1 MKHGKIFRILVIALI
16 LSLLSVVIPST
27 PVMAAPVITV
37 SPTSGAIGTLV
48 TLTGTNFESYRGDEI
63 YIFFDSIEFAGSPLV
78 VPQEGSFS
86 FNFNIPDDAEPGGHW
101 VRVKS
106 ELGSTLAKNLFAVS
120 ETKIELNTKAGVV
133 GTEVTIVGKGF
144 YVDKM
149 VTLYYH
155 NKTREKLGAE
165 IATPVGEFSYSFIIP
180 DSVAGEHKITAENVE
195 DNSAEAEFEII
206 PAATL
211 NSASGTIGDVLVVSG
226 TGFGYRN
233 VVVIYF
239 KDTLVSYAKTNVS
252 GNFEVAFNVPAMM
265 PGTYD
270 VKAEDADGNIDEV
283 EFTIAAGAS
292 LSKTVGSIGTELIV
306 SGTGFKV
313 GGAVTIKYDEMAIG
327 TINADSNGAFGVTF
341 KVPISKFG
349 NHTIT
354 VSDGVST
361 RQLVFAVEWE
371 PPPVPVPLLPGN
383 ASEAKAVAD
392 FDWEDVDD
400 PSLPITYSFQVAS
413 DKNFASIVLE
423 GKGLTESEYTLAREE
438 KLAAVK
444 KEAPYY
450 WRVKAID
457 GAANESEWSA
467 PWSFYVA
474 APPTPML
481 LLPANASE
489 AEAEAYFDWEDAT
502 NLSLPITYH
511 LQVAS
516 DRNFTSMV
524 LEKKGLTDSEYTLTE
539 EEKLAAVKKEVPYYW
554 RVKAIDDVAN
564 ESEWSAPWSFHVG
577 FSFALPGWAI
587 YILVGL
593 GIVVIGFIAFLVGRR
608 TAYYQ
613 QQ

>member
-1 MKHGKIFRILVIALI
+1 MKYGKTFRILVIALI

-27 PVMAAPVITV
+27 PVMAAPAITA
-37 SPTSGAIGTLV
+37 SPTSGAIGTVV
-48 TLTGTNFESYRGDEI
+48 TVTGTNFDSYIGDDI
-63 YIFFDSIEFAGSPLV
+63 FIFFDSVEIAKV
-78 VPQEGSFS
+78 VTGTGSFS

-101 VRVKS
+101 VRAKS
-106 ELGSTLAKNLFAVS
+106 ELGSTLAKSLFAVL
-120 ETKIELNTKAGVV
+120 ETKIGLDTKAGAV

-149 VTLYYH
+149 VTFYYH
-155 NKTREKLGAE
+155 NKTREKLGTE
-165 IATPVGEFSYSFIIP
+165 VATPVGEFSYSFIIP
-180 DSVAGEHKITAENVE
+180 DSVAGEHKITAENAE
-195 DNSAEAEFEII
+195 DNSAEAEFEVI
-206 PAATL
+206 PSATL
-211 NSASGTIGDVLVVSG
+211 NSASGAIGNVLVIKG

-239 KDTLVSYAKTNVS
+239 KNTLVSYAKTNVS
-252 GNFEVAFNVPAMM
+252 GNFEVAFNVPAMVS
-265 PGTYD
+265 GTYD

-292 LSKTVGSIGTELIV
+292 LSKTIGSIGTELTV

-313 GGAVTIKYDEMAIG
+313 GGAVTIRYDEMTIA
-327 TINADSNGAFGVTF
+327 TINADGNGAFRVTF
-341 KVPISKFG
+341 KVPVSKFG

-361 RQLVFAVEWE
+361 KQLVFAVEWE
-371 PPPVPVPLLPGN
+371 APPAPVPLLP
-383 ASEAKAVAD
+383 ASAGEAKAVAY
-392 FDWEDVDD
+392 FDWGDVDD
-400 PSLPITYSFQVAS
+400 PSLPVTYSFQVAS
-413 DKNFASIVLE
+413 DKNFASMVLE
-423 GKGLTESEYTLAREE
+423 GKGLTDSEYTLTREE

-444 KEAPYY
+444 KEVPYY

-467 PWSFYVA
+467 PQSFYVV

-481 LLPANASE
+481 LLPANAGK

-502 NLSLPITYH
+502 SLSLPMTYH
-511 LQVAS
+511 LQVATSS
-516 DRNFTSMV
+516 DFSAASIV
-524 LEKKGLTDSEYTLTE
+524 LEKKGLTESEYTLTG

-554 RVKAIDDVAN
+554 RVKAIDDAAN
-564 ESEWSAPWSFHVG
+564 ESEWSAPWSFYVG
-577 FSFALPGWAI
+577 FSFAMPGWAI

-593 GIVVIGFIAFLVGRR
+593 SIVVIGFIAFLVGRR

>member
-16 LSLLSVVIPST
+16 LSLLPVVIPST
-27 PVMAAPVITV
+27 PAMAAPVITV

-63 YIFFDSIEFAGSPLV
+63 HVFFDSVEFAGSPLV

-101 VRVKS
+101 IRIKS
-106 ELGSTLAKNLFAVS
+106 ELGSILAKSLFAVA
-120 ETKIELNTKAGVV
+120 ETKIQLDTKAGAV
-133 GTEVTIVGKGF
+133 GTEVTIVGRGF

-149 VTLYYH
+149 VTFYYH
-155 NKTREKLGAE
+155 NRTREKLGTE
-165 IATPVGEFSYSFIIP
+165 VATPVGEFSYSFIIP
-180 DSVAGEHKITAENVE
+180 DSVAGEHKITAESTE
-195 DNSAEAEFEII
+195 DNSAEAEFEVI
-206 PAATL
+206 PL
-211 NSASGTIGDVLVVSG
+211 ASLSSTSGAIGDILVING

-239 KDTLVSYAKTNVS
+239 KNTLVSYAKTNVS

-265 PGTYD
+265 SDTYA

-283 EFTIAAGAS
+283 GFTIAAGAS
-292 LSKTVGSIGTELIV
+292 LSKTVGSIGTELTV

-313 GGAVTIKYDEMAIG
+313 GGVVTIKYDEMEIT
-327 TINADSNGAFGVTF
+327 TINADGNGAFRVTF
-341 KVPISKFG
+341 RVPVSKFG

-371 PPPVPVPLLPGN
+371 APPAPVPLLP
-383 ASEAKAVAD
+383 ASAGEASAVAYL
-392 FDWEDVDD
+392 DWKDVDD
-400 PSLPITYSFQVAS
+400 PSLPVTYSFQVAS

-423 GKGLTESEYTLAREE
+423 GKGLTESEYALTEKE

-457 GAANESEWSA
+457 GAANESEWST

-481 LLPANASE
+481 LLPANASK
-489 AEAEAYFDWEDAT
+489 AEAETYVDWEDAI
-502 NLSLPITYH
+502 NLSLPMTYH

-516 DRNFTSMV
+516 DRDFTSMV
-524 LEKKGLTDSEYTLTE
+524 LEKKELTESEYTLTE

-554 RVKAIDDVAN
+554 QIKAIDDAAN
-564 ESEWSAPWSFHVG
+564 ESEWSAPWSFYVG
-577 FSFALPGWAI
+577 FSFALPGWVI

-593 GIVVIGFIAFLVGRR
+593 AIVVIGFIAFLVGRR